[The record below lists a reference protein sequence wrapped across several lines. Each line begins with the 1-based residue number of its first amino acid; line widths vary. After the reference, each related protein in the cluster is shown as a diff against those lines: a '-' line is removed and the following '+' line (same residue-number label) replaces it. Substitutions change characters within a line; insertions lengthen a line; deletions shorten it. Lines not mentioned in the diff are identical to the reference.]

1 MSQKTYNEIYSK
13 NDAEPVSIKLQRG
26 LNKVANAVKST
37 LGPAGNT
44 VLIDR
49 KYLGTATTKDGVTVA
64 KSIILKDDVENI
76 AATMIKQVA
85 AKAVD
90 EAGDGTTTAT
100 ILAQAIYNEGLKVLP
115 YIKNRNELKRSIEKY
130 SKEVVERIKSSAV
143 QIIFDK
149 NSDNMELFNIA
160 KISANGDVEM
170 ARAIV
175 DAFKLVGKEGI
186 ISVDDGVVE
195 GYVVDR
201 VDGLKVD
208 AGIAHPYFISDV
220 RKLECEQNKP
230 CVLLVKDGLDSFQP
244 IIPVLESVGQQGKS
258 IAIFSDN
265 FSEQVIEL
273 ALANRMKAKLDIN
286 LIKIQGYGANKDGI
300 FEDIAALTG
309 ATSIDKM
316 TKPEDLLKCVG
327 VADKIIANK
336 NETNIIASTNKDDLK
351 FNEHI
356 EMLKTKLETEVNST
370 NKEKIETRISKLLG
384 GVATIKVSK
393 ATAEEVH
400 EAKDRLDDAINAVRA
415 ALEEGYVAGAG
426 SVFYRI
432 ANELY
437 DDGINTDGY
446 RVITEALRAPLKT
459 LCENSGISYEY
470 IKQIPEMKF
479 INYGIDFSADN
490 TIVNPID
497 LVMSGIIDPAK
508 VLRVALESAVSIA
521 NLLLTSDNVITTVEV
536 GNNEQDMQ

>member
-13 NDAEPVSIKLQRG
+13 NDAEPVSVKLQRG

-64 KSIILKDDVENI
+64 KSIVLKDDVENI

-115 YIKNRNELKRSIEKY
+115 YVKNRNDLKRSIEKY
-130 SKEVVERIKSSAV
+130 AKEVVERIKNSSM
-143 QIIFDK
+143 QITFDK
-149 NSDNMELFNIA
+149 NSDNIELYNIA
-160 KISANGDVEM
+160 KISSNGDSDM

-244 IIPVLESVGQQGKS
+244 IIPVLEMVGQQGKS
-258 IAIFSDN
+258 ITIFSDN

-273 ALANRMKAKLDIN
+273 ALANRMKAKLDIC
-286 LIKIQGYGANKDGI
+286 LVKIQGYGANKDGI
-300 FEDIAALTG
+300 FEDVSALTG
-309 ATSIDKM
+309 STPIDKM
-316 TKPEDLLKCVG
+316 TTPDDLIKCVG
-327 VADKIIANK
+327 HADKIIANK
-336 NETNIIASTNKDDLK
+336 NETNIIASDKDELK

-356 EMLKTKLETEVNST
+356 EMLKTKLETEVNKS
-370 NKEKIETRISKLLG
+370 NKDKIEDRISKLLG

-415 ALEEGYVAGAG
+415 ALEEGFVAGAG
-426 SVFYRI
+426 SVFYRLSY
-432 ANELY
+432 ELY
-437 DDGINTDGY
+437 DDGFNTDGY
-446 RVITEALRAPLKT
+446 RVMTEALRAPLKT
-459 LCENSGISYEY
+459 LCENSGVSYDY
-470 IKQIPEMKF
+470 VKQIPEMKF
-479 INYGIDFSADN
+479 INYGIDFSVDN
-490 TIVNPID
+490 GTVMPQD
-497 LVMSGIIDPAK
+497 LVLAGIIDPAK

-536 GNNEQDMQ
+536 GNEEPNM

>member
-13 NDAEPVSIKLQRG
+13 NDAEPVSVKLQRG

-64 KSIILKDDVENI
+64 KSIVLKDDVENI

-115 YIKNRNELKRSIEKY
+115 YVKNRNDLKRSIEKY
-130 SKEVVERIKSSAV
+130 AKEVVERIKNSSM
-143 QIIFDK
+143 QITFDK
-149 NSDNMELFNIA
+149 NSDNIELYNIA
-160 KISANGDVEM
+160 KISSNGDSDM

-175 DAFKLVGKEGI
+175 DAFKLVGKEGL

-244 IIPVLESVGQQGKS
+244 IIPVLEMVGQQGKS
-258 IAIFSDN
+258 ITIFSDN

-273 ALANRMKAKLDIN
+273 ALANRMKAKLDIC
-286 LIKIQGYGANKDGI
+286 LVKIQGYGANKDGI
-300 FEDIAALTG
+300 FEDVSALTG
-309 ATSIDKM
+309 STPIDKM
-316 TKPEDLLKCVG
+316 TTPDDLIKCVG
-327 VADKIIANK
+327 HADKIIANK
-336 NETNIIASTNKDDLK
+336 NETNIIASDKDELK

-356 EMLKTKLETEVNST
+356 EMLKTKLETEVNKS
-370 NKEKIETRISKLLG
+370 NKDKIEDRISKLLG

-415 ALEEGYVAGAG
+415 ALEEGFVAGAG
-426 SVFYRI
+426 SVFYRLSY
-432 ANELY
+432 ELY
-437 DDGINTDGY
+437 DDGFNTDGY
-446 RVITEALRAPLKT
+446 RVMTEALRAPLKT
-459 LCENSGISYEY
+459 LCENSGVSYDY
-470 IKQIPEMKF
+470 VKQIPEMKF
-479 INYGIDFSADN
+479 INYGIDFSVDN
-490 TIVNPID
+490 GTVMPQD
-497 LVMSGIIDPAK
+497 LVLAGIIDPAK

-536 GNNEQDMQ
+536 GNEEPNM

>member
-13 NDAEPVSIKLQRG
+13 NDAEPVSVKLQRG

-64 KSIILKDDVENI
+64 KSIVLKDDVENI

-115 YIKNRNELKRSIEKY
+115 YVKNRNDLKRSIEKY
-130 SKEVVERIKSSAV
+130 AKEVVERIKNSSM
-143 QIIFDK
+143 QITFDK
-149 NSDNMELFNIA
+149 NSDNIELYNIA
-160 KISANGDVEM
+160 KISSNGDSDM

-230 CVLLVKDGLDSFQP
+230 YVLLVKDGLDSFQP
-244 IIPVLESVGQQGKS
+244 IIPVLEMVGQQGKS
-258 IAIFSDN
+258 ITIFSDN

-273 ALANRMKAKLDIN
+273 ALANRMKAKLDIC
-286 LIKIQGYGANKDGI
+286 LVKIQGYGANKDGI
-300 FEDIAALTG
+300 FEDVSALTG
-309 ATSIDKM
+309 STPIDKM
-316 TKPEDLLKCVG
+316 TTPDDLLKCVG
-327 VADKIIANK
+327 HADKIIANK
-336 NETNIIASTNKDDLK
+336 NETNIIASDKDELK

-356 EMLKTKLETEVNST
+356 EMLKTKLETEVNKS
-370 NKEKIETRISKLLG
+370 NKDKIEDRISKLLG

-415 ALEEGYVAGAG
+415 ALEEGFVAGAG
-426 SVFYRI
+426 SVFYRLSY
-432 ANELY
+432 ELY
-437 DDGINTDGY
+437 DDGFNTDGY
-446 RVITEALRAPLKT
+446 RVMTEALRAPLKT
-459 LCENSGISYEY
+459 LCENSGVSYDY
-470 IKQIPEMKF
+470 VKQIPEMKF
-479 INYGIDFSADN
+479 INYGIDFSVD
-490 TIVNPID
+490 TGTVMPQD
-497 LVMSGIIDPAK
+497 LVLAGIIDPAK

-536 GNNEQDMQ
+536 GNEEPNM

>member
-13 NDAEPVSIKLQRG
+13 NDAEPVSVKLQRG

-64 KSIILKDDVENI
+64 KSIVLKDDVENI

-115 YIKNRNELKRSIEKY
+115 YVKNRNDLKRSIEKY
-130 SKEVVERIKSSAV
+130 AKEVVERIKNSSM
-143 QIIFDK
+143 QITFDK
-149 NSDNMELFNIA
+149 NSDNIELYNIA
-160 KISANGDVEM
+160 KISSNGDSDM

-230 CVLLVKDGLDSFQP
+230 YVLLVKDGLDSFQP
-244 IIPVLESVGQQGKS
+244 IIPVLEMVGQQGKS
-258 IAIFSDN
+258 ITIFSDN

-273 ALANRMKAKLDIN
+273 ALANRMKAKLDIC
-286 LIKIQGYGANKDGI
+286 LVKIQGYGANKDGI
-300 FEDIAALTG
+300 FEDVSALTG
-309 ATSIDKM
+309 STPIDKM
-316 TKPEDLLKCVG
+316 TTPDDLLKCVG
-327 VADKIIANK
+327 HADKIIANK
-336 NETNIIASTNKDDLK
+336 NETNIIASDKDELK

-356 EMLKTKLETEVNST
+356 EMLKTKLETEVNKS
-370 NKEKIETRISKLLG
+370 NKDKIEDRISKLLG

-415 ALEEGYVAGAG
+415 ALEEGFVAGAG
-426 SVFYRI
+426 SVFYRLSY
-432 ANELY
+432 ELY
-437 DDGINTDGY
+437 DDGFNTDGY
-446 RVITEALRAPLKT
+446 RVMTEALRAPLKT
-459 LCENSGISYEY
+459 LCENSGVSYDY
-470 IKQIPEMKF
+470 VKQIPEMKF
-479 INYGIDFSADN
+479 INYGIDFSVDN
-490 TIVNPID
+490 GTVMPQD
-497 LVMSGIIDPAK
+497 LVVAGIIDPAK

-536 GNNEQDMQ
+536 GNEEPNM

>member
-13 NDAEPVSIKLQRG
+13 NDAEPVSVKLQRG

-64 KSIILKDDVENI
+64 KSIVLKDDVENI

-115 YIKNRNELKRSIEKY
+115 YVKNRNDLKRSIEKY
-130 SKEVVERIKSSAV
+130 AKEVVERIKNSSM
-143 QIIFDK
+143 QITFDK
-149 NSDNMELFNIA
+149 NSDNIELYNIA
-160 KISANGDVEM
+160 KISSNGDSDM

-244 IIPVLESVGQQGKS
+244 IIPVLEMVGQQGKS
-258 IAIFSDN
+258 ITIFSDN

-273 ALANRMKAKLDIN
+273 ALANRMKAKLDIC
-286 LIKIQGYGANKDGI
+286 LVKIQGYGANKDGI
-300 FEDIAALTG
+300 FEDVSALTG
-309 ATSIDKM
+309 STPIDKM
-316 TKPEDLLKCVG
+316 TTPDDLLKCVG
-327 VADKIIANK
+327 HADKIIANK
-336 NETNIIASTNKDDLK
+336 NETNIIASDKDELK

-356 EMLKTKLETEVNST
+356 EMLKTKLETEVNKS
-370 NKEKIETRISKLLG
+370 NKDKIEDRISKLLG

-415 ALEEGYVAGAG
+415 ALEEGFVAGAG
-426 SVFYRI
+426 SVFYRLSY
-432 ANELY
+432 ELY
-437 DDGINTDGY
+437 DDGFNTDGY
-446 RVITEALRAPLKT
+446 RVMTEALRAPLKT
-459 LCENSGISYEY
+459 LCENSGVSYDY
-470 IKQIPEMKF
+470 VKQIPEMKF
-479 INYGIDFSADN
+479 INYGIDFSVDN
-490 TIVNPID
+490 GTVMPQD
-497 LVMSGIIDPAK
+497 LVVAGIIDPAK

-536 GNNEQDMQ
+536 GNEEPNM

>member
-13 NDAEPVSIKLQRG
+13 NDAEPVSVKLQRG

-64 KSIILKDDVENI
+64 KSIVLKDDVENI

-115 YIKNRNELKRSIEKY
+115 YVKNRNDLKRSIEKY
-130 SKEVVERIKSSAV
+130 SKEVVDRIKASAT

-149 NSDNMELFNIA
+149 NGDNFELFNIA

-186 ISVDDGVVE
+186 ISVDDGVIE

-230 CVLLVKDGLDSFQP
+230 YVLLVKDGLDSFQP
-244 IIPVLESVGQQGKS
+244 IIPVLEMVGQQGKS
-258 IAIFSDN
+258 ITIFSDN

-273 ALANRMKAKLDIN
+273 ALANRMKAKLDIC
-286 LIKIQGYGANKDGI
+286 LVKIQGYGANKDGI
-300 FEDIAALTG
+300 FEDIAALTSS
-309 ATSIDKM
+309 TPIDKM
-316 TKPEDLLKCVG
+316 TTPDDLMKCVG
-327 VADKIIANK
+327 HADKIIANK
-336 NETNIIASTNKDDLK
+336 NETNIISNDKDEVK
-351 FNEHI
+351 FQEHI
-356 EMLKTKLETEVNST
+356 SMLQTKLETEVNKS
-370 NKEKIETRISKLLG
+370 NKDKIEDRISKLLG

-426 SVFYRI
+426 SVFFRLSY
-432 ANELY
+432 ELY
-437 DDGINTDGY
+437 DDGTNTDGY

-459 LCENSGISYEY
+459 LCENSGVSYEY
-470 IKQIPEMKF
+470 VKQIPEMKF
-479 INYGIDFSADN
+479 INYGIDFSQDN
-490 TIVNPID
+490 SVVSPID
-497 LVMSGIIDPAK
+497 LVMTGIIDPAK

-536 GNNEQDMQ
+536 GNEEPNM

>member
-13 NDAEPVSIKLQRG
+13 NDAEPVSVKLQRG

-64 KSIILKDDVENI
+64 KSIVLKDDVENI

-115 YIKNRNELKRSIEKY
+115 YVKNRNDLKRSIEKY
-130 SKEVVERIKSSAV
+130 AKEVVERIKNSSM
-143 QIIFDK
+143 QITFDK
-149 NSDNMELFNIA
+149 NSDNIELYNIA
-160 KISANGDVEM
+160 KISSNGDSDM

-230 CVLLVKDGLDSFQP
+230 YVLLVKDGLDSFQP
-244 IIPVLESVGQQGKS
+244 IIPVLEMVGQQGKS
-258 IAIFSDN
+258 ITIFSDN

-273 ALANRMKAKLDIN
+273 ALANRMKAKLDIC
-286 LIKIQGYGANKDGI
+286 LVKIQGYGANKDGI
-300 FEDIAALTG
+300 FEDVSALTG
-309 ATSIDKM
+309 STPIDKM
-316 TKPEDLLKCVG
+316 TTPDDLLKCVG
-327 VADKIIANK
+327 HADKIIANK
-336 NETNIIASTNKDDLK
+336 NETNIIASDKDELK

-356 EMLKTKLETEVNST
+356 EMLKTKLETEVNKS
-370 NKEKIETRISKLLG
+370 NKDKIEDRISKLLG

-415 ALEEGYVAGAG
+415 ALEEGFVAGAG
-426 SVFYRI
+426 SVFYRLSY
-432 ANELY
+432 ELY
-437 DDGINTDGY
+437 DDGFNTDGY
-446 RVITEALRAPLKT
+446 RVMTEALRAPLKT
-459 LCENSGISYEY
+459 LCENSGVSYDY
-470 IKQIPEMKF
+470 VKQIPE
-479 INYGIDFSADN
+479 
-490 TIVNPID
+490 
-497 LVMSGIIDPAK
+497 
-508 VLRVALESAVSIA
+508 
-521 NLLLTSDNVITTVEV
+521 
-536 GNNEQDMQ
+536 

>member
-13 NDAEPVSIKLQRG
+13 NDAEPVSIRLQRG

-64 KSIILKDDVENI
+64 KSITLKDDVENI

-115 YIKNRNELKRSIEKY
+115 YVKNRNDLKRAIEYY
-130 SKEVVERIKSSAV
+130 SKQVVERIKMSATPILFEKGV
-143 QIIFDK
+143 P
-149 NSDNMELFNIA
+149 SPELFNIA
-160 KISANGDVEM
+160 KISANGDSEM
-170 ARAIV
+170 AQAIV
-175 DAFKLVGKEGI
+175 DAFNVVGKEGI
-186 ISVDDGVVE
+186 ISVDDGVTE
-195 GYVVDR
+195 GYVVER

-208 AGIAHPYFISDV
+208 AGIAHPYFISDM

-230 CVLLVKDGLDSFQP
+230 FVLLVKDGLDSFQP
-244 IIPVLESVGQQGKS
+244 IIPVLEMVGQQGKS

-265 FSEQVIEL
+265 FNEQVIEL
-273 ALANRMKAKLDIN
+273 ALANRMKAKLDIC
-286 LIKIQGYGANKDGI
+286 LIKVQGYGANKDGI

-309 ATSIDKM
+309 ATPLDKM
-316 TKPEDLLKCVG
+316 TKPDDLMNCVG
-327 VADKIIANK
+327 KADKIVTNK
-336 NETNIIASTNKDDLK
+336 NETNIIASEKDDVK
-351 FNEHI
+351 FQEHI
-356 EMLKTKLETEVNST
+356 SMLQTKLETEVNNT

-426 SVFYRI
+426 SVFNRI
-432 ANELY
+432 SYELV
-437 DDGINTDGY
+437 DDGTMTDGY

-459 LCENSGISYEY
+459 LCENSGVSYEY
-470 IKQIPEMKF
+470 IKQLPEIKM
-479 INYGIDFSADN
+479 INYGIDFSIDN
-490 TIVNPID
+490 TVVMPTD
-497 LVMSGIIDPAK
+497 LTLSGIIDPAK

-536 GNNEQDMQ
+536 GNEDQNM